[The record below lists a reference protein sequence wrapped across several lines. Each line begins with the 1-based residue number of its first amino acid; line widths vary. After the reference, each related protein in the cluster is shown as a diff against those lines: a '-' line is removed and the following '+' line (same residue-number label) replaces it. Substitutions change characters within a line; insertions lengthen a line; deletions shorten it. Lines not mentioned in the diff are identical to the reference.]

1 MSKTQTRDTARTR
14 LPKWIYAVVA
24 FAFAVGALLGA
35 WVFGGSDNPIIAG
48 PIPIV
53 LEPGRYVAIGDSYSA
68 GEGLDPF
75 DEDTRDIEDGGDRC
89 HRSEEFAY
97 PLLLVFDQET
107 TKQFRACSGAEVE
120 NVFDIV
126 QDHSGVE
133 NRQGLQIEPTIPGE
147 DVVLVTLT
155 IGGNDLNFA
164 KALSFCFSKGP
175 DCSQL
180 PYNDYPSLEEW
191 IDATLKLLKVDLTEL
206 YGRVRI
212 TFPNARILVLG
223 YPALFPLKA
232 PPIYRAR
239 NLLCTALFEQWTAP
253 ERDAIRSW
261 GLNLNR
267 IIQEASQAAGADIEY
282 VDISPHFAGHEP
294 CSTGGEWI
302 RFVGLFN
309 DAVRD
314 GSFHP
319 LADGQ
324 RMIARIVACHLDVFE
339 EPDQERTKFTNY
351 AMTGCVAKE
360 TVEVVTTLEA
370 PAMGEV

>member
-1 MSKTQTRDTARTR
+1 MSKTQTRDATRTK
-14 LPKWIYAVVA
+14 LPKWIYAVVL
-24 FAFAVGALLGA
+24 FAFVVGALLGG
-35 WVFGGSDNPIIAG
+35 WVFGGSDNPIIVG

-75 DEDTRDIEDGGDRC
+75 DRDTRDVEDGGDRC

-120 NVFDIV
+120 NVFDVV
-126 QDHSGVE
+126 QDHSDVE
-133 NRQGLQIEPTIPGE
+133 NRQGLQIDPTIPGE
-147 DVVLVTLT
+147 DVRLVTLT
-155 IGGNDLNFA
+155 IGGNDLDFA
-164 KALSFCFSKGP
+164 KVLTFCFSNGP

-180 PYNDYPSLEEW
+180 PYKDYPSLEEW

-206 YGRVRI
+206 YGRVRSA
-212 TFPNARILVLG
+212 FPNARILVLG

-239 NLLCTALFEQWTAP
+239 SLLCTTLFERWTAP

-261 GLNLNR
+261 GFNLNR
-267 IIQEASQAAGADIEY
+267 VILEATQAAGADIEY
-282 VDISPHFAGHEP
+282 VDIAPHFAGHEP
-294 CSTGGEWI
+294 CSTGGEWV

-324 RMIARIVACHLDVFE
+324 RMLARIVACHLDVFE
-339 EPDQERTKFTNY
+339 VPDAERTKFTNY
-351 AMTGCVAKE
+351 AMTGCIAKE
-360 TVEVVTTLEA
+360 TVEVVTTPEA
-370 PAMGEV
+370 PATGEV